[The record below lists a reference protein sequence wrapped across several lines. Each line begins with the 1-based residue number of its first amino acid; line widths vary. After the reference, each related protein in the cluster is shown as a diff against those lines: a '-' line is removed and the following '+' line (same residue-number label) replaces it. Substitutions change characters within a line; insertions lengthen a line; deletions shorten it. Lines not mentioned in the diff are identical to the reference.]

1 MRRMEYHK
9 LLEIFSEELLKNII
23 RVNHHIVNHR
33 KEKFGC
39 VLERL
44 LNVFNKVNSFNE
56 ISDRRE
62 RIIKKTAHILGGLT
76 WSQPFSNG
84 NKRTALSISIYFLR
98 KNGFDLP
105 ITNKGEEKELFDL
118 LEKTVLKFEG
128 DETIISEVEE
138 YLLRKII

>member
-1 MRRMEYHK
+1 M
-9 LLEIFSEELLKNII
+9 LEIFSEELLKNVI
-23 RVNHHIVNHR
+23 RANHHIVNHR

-44 LNVFNKVNSFNE
+44 LNVFNKVNSFND
-56 ISDRRE
+56 IVDRRE

-84 NKRTALSISIYFLR
+84 NKRTALTISIYFLR

-105 ITNKGEEKELFDL
+105 IMNKGEEKELFDL
-118 LEKTVLKFEG
+118 LEKTIFKDES
-128 DETIISEVEE
+128 DETIISEVED
-138 YLLRKII
+138 YLSKKVTNYIQ

>member
-1 MRRMEYHK
+1 M
-9 LLEIFSEELLKNII
+9 LEIFSEELLKNVI
-23 RVNHHIVNHR
+23 RANHHIVNHR

-44 LNVFNKVNSFNE
+44 LNVFNKVNSFND
-56 ISDRRE
+56 IVDRKE

-84 NKRTALSISIYFLR
+84 NKRTALTISIYFLR

-105 ITNKGEEKELFDL
+105 IMSKGEEKELFDL
-118 LEKTVLKFEG
+118 LEKPYSKMKVMKL
-128 DETIISEVEE
+128 
-138 YLLRKII
+138 

>member
-1 MRRMEYHK
+1 M
-9 LLEIFSEELLKNII
+9 I
-23 RVNHHIVNHR
+23 RANHHIVNHR

-44 LNVFNKVNSFNE
+44 LNVFNKVNSFND
-56 ISDRRE
+56 IVDRRE

-84 NKRTALSISIYFLR
+84 NKRTALTISIYFLR

-105 ITNKGEEKELFDL
+105 IMNKGEEKELFDL
-118 LEKTVLKFEG
+118 LEKTIFKDES
-128 DETIISEVEE
+128 DETIISEVED
-138 YLLRKII
+138 YLSKKVTNYIQ

>member
-1 MRRMEYHK
+1 M
-9 LLEIFSEELLKNII
+9 LEIFSEELLKNVI
-23 RVNHHIVNHR
+23 RANHHIVNHR

-44 LNVFNKVNSFNE
+44 LNVFNKVNSFND
-56 ISDRRE
+56 IVDRKE

-84 NKRTALSISIYFLR
+84 NKRTALTISIYFLR

-105 ITNKGEEKELFDL
+105 IMSKGEEKELFDL
-118 LEKTVLKFEG
+118 LEKTIFKDES
-128 DETIISEVEE
+128 DETIISEVED
-138 YLLRKII
+138 YLSKKVTKYVQ

>member
-1 MRRMEYHK
+1 M
-9 LLEIFSEELLKNII
+9 LLENFSHELLKNVI
-23 RVNHHIVNHR
+23 RANHHIVNHR

-44 LNVFNKVNSFNE
+44 LDVFNNVNSFND

-62 RIIKKTAHILGGLT
+62 RIIRKTAHILGGLA
-76 WSQPFSNG
+76 WAQPFSNG
-84 NKRTALSISIYFLR
+84 NKRTALTTSIYFLR

-118 LEKTVLKFEG
+118 LEKTVFKSEG
-128 DETIISEVEE
+128 DETIISEVED
-138 YLLRKII
+138 YLLRKVI

>member
-1 MRRMEYHK
+1 M
-9 LLEIFSEELLKNII
+9 LEIFSEELLKNVI
-23 RVNHHIVNHR
+23 RANHHIVNHR

-44 LNVFNKVNSFNE
+44 LNVFNKVNSFND
-56 ISDRRE
+56 IIDRRE

-84 NKRTALSISIYFLR
+84 NKRTASTVSIYFLR

-105 ITNKGEEKELFDL
+105 LMSKGEEKELFDL
-118 LEKTVLKFEG
+118 LEKTVFKDES
-128 DETIISEVEE
+128 DETIISEVED
-138 YLLRKII
+138 YLSKKVTKYIQ

>member
-1 MRRMEYHK
+1 M
-9 LLEIFSEELLKNII
+9 LLEIFSEELLKNVI
-23 RVNHHIVNHR
+23 RANHHIVNHR

-44 LNVFNKVNSFNE
+44 LNVFNKVNSFND
-56 ISDRRE
+56 IVDRKE

-84 NKRTALSISIYFLR
+84 NKRTALTISIYFLR

-105 ITNKGEEKELFDL
+105 IMSKGEEKELFDL
-118 LEKTVLKFEG
+118 LEKTIFKDES
-128 DETIISEVEE
+128 DETIISEVED
-138 YLLRKII
+138 YLSKKVINYIQ